1 MTIISSTDA
10 PTFDVGGTHVVGLAS
25 PSRGAAQTSAW
36 RLTLD
41 PGSSSPRHSLSHEE
55 IFVALHGRVRAEF
68 DDGAE
73 EIPAG
78 GALIIPAGVEFTLVN
93 PGDEPF
99 QAVVAVPVGVQ
110 ATVAGERV
118 DPPWAV

>member
-1 MTIISSTDA
+1 MTVISAADA

-41 PGSSSPRHSLSHEE
+41 PGSSSPRHSLSDEE
-55 IFVALHGRVRAEF
+55 IFVALNGRVRAEF

-73 EIPAG
+73 EVPAG

-99 QAVVAVPVGVQ
+99 HAVVVLPTGAQ

-118 DPPWAV
+118 DPPWAL